1 MAKTSLEALQCP
13 KCGGAVEL
21 DSNQEYGVCKY
32 CGAKVQ
38 NTNFK
43 KIKGEVKIIGNP
55 TVENFIKLAKRDY
68 DDENYNEALEK
79 YNKVLDI
86 EPDNWEAVYK
96 RGICITKTTTLG
108 AFRMDDIVKGSKNAL
123 KIIEENK
130 ELKVN
135 INQIKLDMAYDI
147 LMSCYEMFRFALNHY
162 NEFWE
167 LENSA
172 SEMWNREAAVL
183 NAAEYAATLIEG
195 IPDDKIKTTI
205 SGETK
210 KDVLLSAYDAII
222 LCCVTICQ
230 TRSYKDLNSY
240 PKTWIKDEYRNNYVQ
255 IYDKYSAKIKEIDPN
270 KEIKKIQ
277 RTGNQG
283 CYIATCV
290 YGSYDCPEVWTLR
303 RFRDNDL
310 AKKWYG
316 KLFIHIYY
324 SISPTIVKLF
334 GKSKWFKSIFK
345 PSLDKLVK
353 RLKEQG
359 YESSPYDDQTW

>member
-1 MAKTSLEALQCP
+1 M
-13 KCGGAVEL
+13 
-21 DSNQEYGVCKY
+21 
-32 CGAKVQ
+32 
-38 NTNFK
+38 
-43 KIKGEVKIIGNP
+43 
-55 TVENFIKLAKRDY
+55 
-68 DDENYNEALEK
+68 
-79 YNKVLDI
+79 
-86 EPDNWEAVYK
+86 
-96 RGICITKTTTLG
+96 
-108 AFRMDDIVKGSKNAL
+108 
-123 KIIEENK
+123 
-130 ELKVN
+130 
-135 INQIKLDMAYDI
+135 
-147 LMSCYEMFRFALNHY
+147 
-162 NEFWE
+162 
-167 LENSA
+167 
-172 SEMWNREAAVL
+172 
-183 NAAEYAATLIEG
+183 
-195 IPDDKIKTTI
+195 
-205 SGETK
+205 
-210 KDVLLSAYDAII
+210 SAYDAII